1 MGTEHLTGRKC
12 IMAATRP
19 PQVPGVIHNN
29 HATEFQQKKTIP
41 QLQFHL
47 KSAIVGEIKNLNFKV
62 AICQVKTKHMTRKTL
77 FPAKYIFKSS
87 KVCMLSQKTARR
99 RRRQGSS
106 QGSWCTFYLSCSS
119 PSLTSKTRP
128 PLWHSSHL
136 QKLSHQDCHCMGLFH
151 LGPWRI
157 ELRRYFKNF
166 LKNFFNGLFKYFQVR
181 VTFFSR
187 TLTLNCFQFDRKKK
201 WYSNKNSFF

>member
-1 MGTEHLTGRKC
+1 MQQNSNKKVIRQ
-12 IMAATRP
+12 I
-19 PQVPGVIHNN
+19 QVANFVYTSTWPLLV
-29 HATEFQQKKTIP
+29 KLKTWIWK
-41 QLQFHL
+41 LLFRH
-47 KSAIVGEIKNLNFKV
+47 I
-62 AICQVKTKHMTRKTL
+62 KTKHMTQKTL
-77 FPAKYIFKSS
+77 FPAKYLFKSS

-99 RRRQGSS
+99 RRRQGRS

-136 QKLSHQDCHCMGLFH
+136 QKLSHQDCHCMCLFH

-157 ELRRYFKNF
+157 EWRRYFKNF

-187 TLTLNCFQFDRKKK
+187 TLTLQCFQFDRKR
-201 WYSNKNSFF
+201 NDTETRFISFR

>member
-1 MGTEHLTGRKC
+1 
-12 IMAATRP
+12 
-19 PQVPGVIHNN
+19 
-29 HATEFQQKKTIP
+29 
-41 QLQFHL
+41 
-47 KSAIVGEIKNLNFKV
+47 
-62 AICQVKTKHMTRKTL
+62 
-77 FPAKYIFKSS
+77 
-87 KVCMLSQKTARR
+87 MLSQKTARR

-106 QGSWCTFYLSCSS
+106 QGSWCNFYLSCSS

-136 QKLSHQDCHCMGLFH
+136 QKLSHQDFHCMGLFH

-187 TLTLNCFQFDRKKK
+187 TLTLQCFQFDRRKKLNN
-201 WYSNKNSFF
+201 NKISFFYIIYTLSSINKCYTAAPHFLAPAAPV